1 MSSSTRITRP
11 SNKDT
16 HPGMP
21 DIDEE
26 VLGRPKPKPRRTKAQ
41 IAADNA
47 AAIEKKSAMAEEVKL
62 NNEKKALLVAQ
73 IATLEKK
80 MHDDEE
86 LANTE
91 AAHPPAKKR
100 MVNVAEPL
108 SKSMDTHSFN
118 CH

>member
-47 AAIEKKSAMAEEVKL
+47 AAIVKKSAMAEEVKL
-62 NNEKKALLVAQ
+62 NNEKKALLIAQ

-91 AAHPPAKKR
+91 AAHAPAKKR
-100 MVNVAEPL
+100 MVNVAQPL
-108 SKSMDTHSFN
+108 SKGTDTHSFN